1 MGKQDKLH
9 MIGHG
14 HIDPV
19 WLWVWQEGYH
29 EVHATFQSAL
39 ERMREFDDFTFTSS
53 SAAFYAWAEE
63 MDPPMFA
70 EIQQRVAEGRW
81 HFTGG
86 WWIEPDCNIPCGE
99 SFVRQG
105 LYGQRFFQEKFGR
118 KASEGFNPD
127 SFGHHAVLPQ
137 ILNKQGLS
145 RYVFMRP
152 GPHEKDLPG
161 PLFWWQ
167 AADGSRVLCFRI
179 IRSYND
185 WEGDIMP
192 QIDAARQH
200 LQAPLH
206 DLMCFYGVGN
216 HGGGPTIANIEQIH
230 RYQQDESLPQLVFSS
245 PHEFFEALDFDL
257 SSLPVVRDDLQH
269 HASGCYAAHSGVKQW
284 NRQAENALMV
294 AEKWSAMANAVLGT
308 PYPREEFSHAWKLVL
323 FNQFHDIMAG
333 TSLKEAYD
341 DAERS
346 YGEAI
351 NIAQRA
357 LNRAL
362 QAFTWQIGLA
372 HEEATPVVVF
382 NPHTWQATLP
392 AEVEVH
398 NSGGEVTLLDA
409 QGNEVPVQRVQ
420 PHPTL
425 DWAMRLQFL
434 ADLPP
439 LGYQVY
445 RVHQK
450 EGTRT
455 KLPQPA
461 LRTTFENE
469 WLRLCFDE
477 QTGLIVSLYDKRSQ
491 REVFSAPTA
500 NAVVIDDPSDT
511 WSHGVFRFDR
521 QVGSFALASMRMLT
535 DGAVQATLRV
545 ESEYGRSRL
554 IQDFTVYKD
563 LPRIDVAVQVDWHEQ
578 FKLLKLL
585 FPVNVEEATATYEVP
600 YGHIVRPCDGL
611 EEAGQRWVDVSGEGL
626 GVSFLND
633 GKYSFSVDD
642 NVFGLTVL
650 RSPIYAHHDP
660 TVPDMDAVYD
670 FIDQGQQF
678 FQYSILPHQGDWRK
692 AGTLRAAAEIN
703 QAAIVLKTTGHEGPL
718 PTAAAMLGD
727 LPPAVEISVIK
738 QAEQGEGLILRLVE
752 THGEALN
759 FDLTLPV
766 WQIKVS
772 VVMKPYE
779 IKTLKA
785 MPDGTVGEVN
795 LLEE

>member
-1 MGKQDKLH
+1 MGKQDRLH

-39 ERMREFDDFTFTSS
+39 ERMREFNDFTFTSS

-63 MDPPMFA
+63 MDPAMFA

-127 SFGHHAVLPQ
+127 SFGHSAMLPQ
-137 ILNKQGLS
+137 ILSKQGLS

-161 PLFWWQ
+161 TLFWWQ

-185 WEGDIMP
+185 WGGDIMP

-230 RYQQDESLPQLVFSS
+230 QYQQDENLPQLEFSS
-245 PHEFFEALDFDL
+245 PREFFEALDFDL
-257 SSLPVVRDDLQH
+257 SSLPVVSDDLQH

-425 DWAMRLQFL
+425 DWAMRLRFL
-434 ADLPP
+434 AELPP

-450 EGTRT
+450 EGERH

-461 LRTTFENE
+461 LKTTFENE
-469 WLRLCFDE
+469 WLRLRFDE
-477 QTGLIVSLYDKRSQ
+477 RTGLISSLYDKRSQ
-491 REVFSAPTA
+491 REVFSAPA
-500 NAVVIDDPSDT
+500 AMAAVIDDPSDT
-511 WSHGVFRFDR
+511 WSHGVFTFD
-521 QVGSFALASMRMLT
+521 QQIGSFEPTSLRTLT
-535 DGAVQATLRV
+535 DGAVQTTLRV
-545 ESEYGRSRL
+545 ESAYGRSRL
-554 IQDFTVYKD
+554 TQDFTFYKD

-585 FPVNVEEATATYEVP
+585 FPVNVEEPTATYEVP

-633 GKYSFSVDD
+633 GKYSFSVDG

-660 TVPDMDAVYD
+660 TVPDMEAVYD
-670 FIDQGQQF
+670 FIDQGQQSF
-678 FQYSILPHQGDWRK
+678 HYSILPHQGDWRK
-692 AGTLRAAAEIN
+692 AGTLRVAAEIN
-703 QAAIVLKTTGHEGPL
+703 QAAMVLKTTGHEGPL
-718 PTAAAMLGD
+718 PTATSMLGD
-727 LPPAVEISVIK
+727 VPAAVEMSVVK
-738 QAEQGEGLILRLVE
+738 QAEEGDGLILRLVE
-752 THGEALN
+752 TQGETMA
-759 FDLTLPV
+759 FDLNLPH
-766 WQIKVS
+766 WQITVP
-772 VVMKPYE
+772 VVMAPYE
-779 IKTLKA
+779 IKTLHVT
-785 MPDGTVGEVN
+785 PDGTVREVN